1 MKGRRSEQQNL
12 TMDLRKLSLKII
24 PGRMAVCRFE
34 PTAPLPDSI
43 AKADFYSLTRTA
55 AELTLVCPEDD
66 LAPGT
71 TSEAGGRCFKVQ
83 GLLDFSE
90 IGIIFSLTRPL
101 AKNGVSVFVISTFET
116 DYFMVKEK
124 DLAKA
129 IDALSAEGHQVDSED
144 RGQRTDDR

>member
-1 MKGRRSEQQNL
+1 
-12 TMDLRKLSLKII
+12 MDFRKLSLKIL
-24 PGRMAVCRFE
+24 PDRMAVCRFE
-34 PTAPLPDSI
+34 PTALLPESI
-43 AKADFYSLTRTA
+43 AEAGFYSLTRTA
-55 AELTLVCPEDD
+55 AELSLVCPEDHFT
-66 LAPGT
+66 PGT
-71 TSEAGGRCFKVQ
+71 TSETGWRCFKVQ

-90 IGIIFSLTRPL
+90 IGVIFSLTQPL

-129 IDALSAEGHQVDSED
+129 IEALTAEGHQVDSDD